1 MIGLLMV
8 MRLTSDLW
16 QVHVI
21 VYMLKQGYSHK
32 VSPLTLDKQCMT
44 TLNELVD

>member
-32 VSPLTLDKQCMT
+32 VSPLSTRKLP
-44 TLNELVD
+44 